1 MPPELTDGAAIAAL
15 VVGRIL
21 LGGFFVFAG
30 VHHFPALTPISE
42 AMRGRGVPFP
52 RATLLFGTFWQ
63 IAFGALLIIGVVTMF
78 AALALAAFVI
88 AATIMMLNFWD
99 HPPGPDREAAYR
111 GFQTNV
117 AILGGL
123 LIVASLT

>member
-1 MPPELTDGAAIAAL
+1 MPPELPETVAIASL

-30 VHHFPALTPISE
+30 FHHFPALTPISD
-42 AMRGRGVPFP
+42 AMRARGVPYP
-52 RATLLFGTFWQ
+52 RATLLLGTFWQ
-63 IAFGALLIIGVVTMF
+63 IAFGALLMLGLFTTAV
-78 AALALAAFVI
+78 ALALAAFVI

-99 HPPGPDREAAYR
+99 LPPGEQRDAAFR

-123 LIVASLT
+123 LISAA